1 MNMFAHFCPLESISD
16 EPNTI
21 RRDQNFTFFL
31 NMDLEILCLFLFK
44 SSEKLFE
51 RPEKL
56 FLMSNQKVYIHSV
69 SAFSNMQ
76 EIVGVSHVV
85 E

>member
-1 MNMFAHFCPLESISD
+1 MG
-16 EPNTI
+16 
-21 RRDQNFTFFL
+21 
-31 NMDLEILCLFLFK
+31 LEILCLFLFK

-76 EIVGVSHVV
+76 EIVGVGHVV